1 MCVTMLPTAKK
12 EKEKGDTDSSGWKGG
27 WVGVWK
33 GTNLSGLRHLCFLIE
48 FRTAAAA
55 EGGAPFHLHL
65 HALVAA
71 ERER

>member
-1 MCVTMLPTAKK
+1 MCHDAADSKK
-12 EKEKGDTDSSGWKGG
+12 REGEGRHRQQWVEG